1 MPVTTEAVESEDMKK
16 AYEKE
21 PNFQV
26 AVNQLQYASP
36 RPMVP
41 GYKELQEVIMTEIQ
55 RAVLGQASVD
65 EAIQKA
71 AEKGQKLLKK

>member
-1 MPVTTEAVESEDMKK
+1 MKA

-26 AVNQLQYASP
+26 AVKQLEYASP

-55 RAVLGQASVD
+55 RAVLGQASID
-65 EAIQKA
+65 EALQNA
-71 AEKGQKLLKK
+71 ADKGEKLLSK